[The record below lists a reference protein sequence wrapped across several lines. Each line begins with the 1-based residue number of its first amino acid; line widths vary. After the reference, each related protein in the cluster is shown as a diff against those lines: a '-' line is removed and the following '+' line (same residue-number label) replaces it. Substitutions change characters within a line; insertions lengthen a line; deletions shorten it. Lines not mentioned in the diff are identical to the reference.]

1 MTRAAIGA
9 VLLLTAVWVGGA
21 AAAQLHGPVFLPP
34 PTIAPAPTPA
44 PLAPPINPGPAPSP
58 PPSLSPLLTE
68 PGPVFTLPPE
78 RAAPS
83 YPETQYPN
91 PVDQQK
97 SRAYRNGLEQ
107 EQRQRDRAGVSPASR
122 RSREI
127 QQQLNQ
133 PGQ

>member
-1 MTRAAIGA
+1 VTKRSGA
-9 VLLLTAVWVGGA
+9 LFLLLSMAWA
-21 AAAQLHGPVFLPP
+21 ANAAGAQLHGPVFLPP
-34 PTIAPAPTPA
+34 PAIAPAPTPA
-44 PLAPPINPGPAPSP
+44 PLAPPINPGPAPAP
-58 PPSLSPLLTE
+58 PPSLSPLLTQ
-68 PGPVFTLPPE
+68 PGPLLTLPE

-83 YPETQYPN
+83 YPETRYPG

-97 SRAYRNGLEQ
+97 WHSYRSRLEQ
-107 EQRQRDRAGVSPASR
+107 EQRRRDRAGVSPANE

>member
-1 MTRAAIGA
+1 MTRGAIGA
-9 VLLLTAVWVGGA
+9 ALLLPTLWAGDA
-21 AAAQLHGPVFLPP
+21 AGAQLHGPVFLPP
-34 PTIAPAPTPA
+34 PAITAAPTPA
-44 PLAPPINPGPAPSP
+44 PLAPPINPGPAPAP
-58 PPSLSPLLTE
+58 PPSLSPILTQ
-68 PGPVFTLPPE
+68 PGPVFMIPE

-83 YPETQYPN
+83 YPQTQYPA

-97 SRAYRNGLEQ
+97 LGTYRSGLER
-107 EQRQRDRAGVSPASR
+107 EQQRRDRAGVSPATR

>member
-1 MTRAAIGA
+1 VTRAAIGA
-9 VLLLTAVWVGGA
+9 VLLLPALWIGGA

-34 PTIAPAPTPA
+34 PAIAPAPTPA
-44 PLAPPINPGPAPSP
+44 PLAPPVNPGPAPAP
-58 PPSLSPLLTE
+58 PPSLSPILTQ
-68 PGPVFTLPPE
+68 PGPVFTIPE

-97 SRAYRNGLEQ
+97 SDAYRRALEQ